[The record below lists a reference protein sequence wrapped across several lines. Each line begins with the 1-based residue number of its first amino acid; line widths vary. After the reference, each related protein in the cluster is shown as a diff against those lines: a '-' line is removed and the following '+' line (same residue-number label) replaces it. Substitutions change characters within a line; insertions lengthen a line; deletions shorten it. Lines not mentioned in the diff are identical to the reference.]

1 MVKVI
6 RHSGQGVN
14 DGRFAGMGKELKER
28 ATRKRD
34 NQQNKL

>member
-6 RHSGQGVN
+6 RHSGLGVD
-14 DGRFAGMGKELKER
+14 DGSFAGIGKKLKER